1 MQQLS
6 GLDAEFL
13 AMESPAVYGHVGSVI
28 TLDPSTS
35 PVPFDLHR
43 LTDHIASRLHL
54 VPAFRRRL
62 VMVPLGLDQ
71 PYWVDDPDFALDYHV
86 RELAL
91 PAPGDDEQ
99 LARQVARLHARPL
112 DRARPLWEL
121 YLISGLSGGRAAIYT
136 KIHHAAMDGVG
147 SDALM
152 SAVVDTSP
160 EGRDLPPPPPWDP
173 DPLPRGSKLLARTA
187 FSVARLP
194 GRAATLGVGLVRHA
208 PALAAAAAERLP
220 APLRPVDD
228 GLPHPALRAPATP
241 FNADITPHRRCAFS
255 DVPFADVKAV
265 KRRAGVTVNDVV
277 MALCAGALRRWLSD
291 HDALPEAP
299 LVAAVPVSLRVEQH
313 RETFGNQ
320 VSAMLAA
327 LPTNIADPLERLAA
341 ASAATAAAKADHA
354 AIPPTLLADATAL
367 APPVLAGI
375 GWQVAVRVGFMR
387 RVNPWNLFISNVPG
401 PPVPVYYGGPLVTG
415 YYPLSAI
422 AHGQGLN
429 ITLFS
434 YVDKLCFGLVAD
446 RSLVPDLDRI
456 ADHLAAELDVL
467 LAATASLPEPPPS
480 GAPRRRAARSAT
492 PPVGADG
499 SGTGRSGPAR
509 RVPRKRMT

>member
-28 TLDPSTS
+28 MLDPSTS
-35 PVPFDLHR
+35 PEPFDLHR
-43 LTDHIASRLHL
+43 LTDHIHSRLPL

-62 VMVPLGLDQ
+62 VTVPLGLDQ

-91 PAPGDDEQ
+91 PAPGDDDQ

-121 YLISGLSGGRAAIYT
+121 YLITGLSGGRAAIYT

-152 SAVVDTSP
+152 NAVVDTSP
-160 EGRDLPPPPPWDP
+160 EGRDLPPAPRWAPG
-173 DPLPRGSKLLARTA
+173 PLPGGAALLARTA
-187 FSVARLP
+187 LSVARLP
-194 GRAATLGVGLVRHA
+194 GRAAALGADLVRHA

-220 APLRPVDD
+220 SPLRPADD
-228 GLPHPALRAPATP
+228 GLPHAALRAPHTP
-241 FNADITPHRRCAFS
+241 FNADISPHRRCAFA
-255 DVPFADVKAV
+255 DVSFADVKEV

-277 MALCAGALRRWLSD
+277 MAMCAGALRRWLAD
-291 HDALPEAP
+291 HDALPDVP
-299 LVAAVPVSLRVEQH
+299 LVAAVPVSLRGEKH
-313 RETFGNQ
+313 REAYGNQ

-327 LPTNIADPLERLAA
+327 LPTDVADPLERLRAT
-341 ASAATAAAKADHA
+341 SAATAAAKADHA
-354 AIPPTLLADATAL
+354 AIPPTLLSDASAL
-367 APPVLAGI
+367 APPVLAGL
-375 GWQVAVRVGFMR
+375 GWQVAVKVGLMR

-401 PPVPVYYGGPLVTG
+401 PRVPVYYGGPRVTG

-434 YVDKLCFGLVAD
+434 YVDRLCFGLVAD
-446 RSLVPDLDRI
+446 RSLVPDLDRLTH
-456 ADHLAAELDVL
+456 HLAAELDVL
-467 LAATASLPEPPPS
+467 LAATTPGPTKPVDDA
-480 GAPRRRAARSAT
+480 GAAAPRRRTTA
-492 PPVGADG
+492 
-499 SGTGRSGPAR
+499 AR